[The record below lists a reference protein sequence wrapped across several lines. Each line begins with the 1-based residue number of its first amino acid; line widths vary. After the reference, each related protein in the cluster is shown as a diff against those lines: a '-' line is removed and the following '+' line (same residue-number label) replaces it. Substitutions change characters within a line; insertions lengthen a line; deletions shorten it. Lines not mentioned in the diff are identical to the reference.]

1 MEKIINELVNEITN
15 KLSQKMTNEN
25 GCGNVTLLVLG
36 AYNRFQEDERDGA
49 DYIFNINDVNDLK
62 CCIDG
67 GMTTCEIAS
76 IYNKVKDSATTPYF
90 FFGHNHEEAE
100 TLSTPNKLKTQFGIY
115 LEEIIRHMLAFH
127 DVDGYKQLYDH
138 CIRDYMISHNLI

>member
-67 GMTTCEIAS
+67 GMSTCEISS
-76 IYNKVKDSATTPYF
+76 IYNKLREKHCNLNQIYD
-90 FFGHNHEEAE
+90 
-100 TLSTPNKLKTQFGIY
+100 LST
-115 LEEIIRHMLAFH
+115 IRVIVEN
-127 DVDGYKQLYDH
+127 VDGQRKSL
-138 CIRDYMISHNLI
+138 STLG